1 VLVLDEPAAGLDPK
15 ARIEF
20 KNLVRLLA
28 QRGKTIF
35 ISSHILSE
43 LGEMC
48 DQLLFIDAGRIV
60 HHGSTESL
68 VQHRG
73 VETLVEIRVSG
84 DLEALYNWIG
94 ASLDVELVDRM
105 NNGVRVR
112 VPETVNL
119 SSLLRRL
126 VLDGIEVSGFFKVE
140 RRLEDAFVDMLRTK

>member
-1 VLVLDEPAAGLDPK
+1 
-15 ARIEF
+15 
-20 KNLVRLLA
+20 
-28 QRGKTIF
+28 
-35 ISSHILSE
+35 
-43 LGEMC
+43 M
-48 DQLLFIDAGRIV
+48 
-60 HHGSTESL
+60 ES
-68 VQHRG
+68 
-73 VETLVEIRVSG
+73 LVEIRVSG
-84 DLEALYNWIG
+84 DLEALYNWIE